1 MSGLRFWTSQIVLEY
16 SKAEDILS
24 FLLVCKQYKSFC
36 DEKSIKP
43 LLSSRFKEIEFDLD
57 FDKERRK
64 VCKIESDIHWLLLLE
79 KNWSLIMKNKGNFTV
94 KNEIWWVLHF
104 DTFKIQLSEAL
115 QLKLPLGLPDG
126 FIIISV
132 GGYNSELDPKL
143 FFWGVIGHSSSCPD
157 SELWLHYHPPYVEEE
172 KVHKGWKKASLPAA
186 CKSVRTILLSNKRLC
201 LLSDAGVV
209 WHYKEDH
216 DSIVRIWLKEPVFKE
231 GNNSLLSVTGNS
243 YHFENDE
250 VINIE
255 PQSIKFT
262 DVIRKGDD
270 QSNLLTD
277 KYGNIYER
285 QPHPFGQ
292 TLRQVKIEKHLPP
305 SFIWKHWTVDSF
317 NDGTSDQVL
326 TLISDDLTVWQWN
339 LRAKA
344 ILSKSKPELHAIGNL
359 KSDKSSGKVQSCAF
373 QNVFYLFYL
382 AESGTLYC
390 SCTPDMLKQNN
401 FNRFSSPTSQKLYV
415 GENGT
420 VCYIKAFDLSLLFI
434 NRMPDEMRSTLNLYV
449 DGPKS
454 GSVFELYV
462 SDNQIKC
469 RQKASS

>member
-16 SKAEDILS
+16 SKAEEILN
-24 FLLVCKQYKSFC
+24 FILVCKEYRSFC
-36 DEKSIKP
+36 DVKLIKS
-43 LLSSRFKEIEFDLD
+43 LLSSRFKEIKYDLD
-57 FDKERRK
+57 FDQERRK
-64 VCKIESDIHWLLLLE
+64 ACKIESDFHWLWLLE
-79 KNWSLIMKNKGNFTV
+79 KNLSLIMKNKASLLILNDM
-94 KNEIWWVLHF
+94 WWAQCGGTNTIELSKALKENRPF
-104 DTFKIQLSEAL
+104 EDGFKI
-115 QLKLPLGLPDG
+115 
-126 FIIISV
+126 ISAA
-132 GGYNSELDPKL
+132 GYNSILDSNL
-143 FFWGVIGHSSSCPD
+143 FFRAVIGHSSSCPYT
-157 SELWLHYHPPYVEEE
+157 ELWLHFDTRVEAREGLF
-172 KVHKGWKKASLPAA
+172 KGWKKVPLPAG
-186 CKSVRTILLSNKRLC
+186 CKSIQRVLFEKRRLY
-201 LLSDAGVV
+201 LFSDAGVV
-209 WHYKEDH
+209 WHHKEND